1 MNKWQQQIISTRH
14 MDAGAAG
21 RIDAYYRWIGETK
34 IDIHSGGGFDV
45 DGDSLHPS
53 LFPHQRDT
61 VRWMLARGRAL
72 NASSFGLGKT
82 RIACEALRQIHGRD
96 GGRCFYC
103 HCDVA
108 RFGAHFDHV
117 LPVARGGQSTYAN
130 LVLSCAR
137 CNSSKS
143 ASVLE
148 NLDEI
153 LLEVNRRNREAFG

>member
-1 MNKWQQQIISTRH
+1 MTADREWR
-14 MDAGAAG
+14 DA
-21 RIDAYYRWIGETK
+21 
-34 IDIHSGGGFDV
+34 
-45 DGDSLHPS
+45 L
-53 LFPHQRDT
+53 
-61 VRWMLARGRAL
+61 
-72 NASSFGLGKT
+72 
-82 RIACEALRQIHGRD
+82 RIARVMARQNERMEALLPKPRKAKAKREQVKRAEPENPPTPAKIIPFVSRKRWNRHISAIVKDFVYGRD